1 MSTSNPTLV
10 LAAAV
15 IAGQLRAIARAATL
29 IENESD
35 IYELLL
41 CALWPHTGRAEIFGI
56 TGPPGAGKST
66 FVSALVQQ
74 LRGEGRT
81 VAVIAIDP
89 TSPFSGGAIL
99 GDRIRMQQH
108 HSDPGVFIRSMAT
121 RGQLGGLA
129 SATMD
134 LTLLFDAAGYNTVL
148 IETVGVGQ
156 DEVEVANLAEATA
169 VVLVPGM
176 GDDIQAIKA
185 GVLEIADTFVLN
197 KSDLPGADRLE
208 KEIQMMLSLA
218 HRPDNWVPPIV
229 RAVATEGQGIAQTLS
244 ALRSFVSQGNR
255 KQRATLLWTSRLRLM
270 LAARLLQR
278 LPLDRLEQGAEEVAT
293 RKRDPYSIVNEWLD
307 QIYY

>member
-1 MSTSNPTLV
+1 MSTSNPTSV

-15 IAGQLRAIARAATL
+15 TGGNPRAIARAATL

-35 IYELLL
+35 TYEALL
-41 CALWPHTGRAEIFGI
+41 CQLWPHTGRAEIFGI
-56 TGPPGAGKST
+56 TGAPGAGKST

-129 SATMD
+129 AATMD

-229 RAVATEGQGIAQTLS
+229 RAVATEGQGIAQTLA

-255 KQRATLLWTSRLRLM
+255 KQRAALAWTARLRLM

-278 LPLDRLEQGAEEVAT
+278 LPLDRLQYGANEVAS
-293 RKRDPYSIVNEWLD
+293 RKRDPYSVVNEWLD

>member
-1 MSTSNPTLV
+1 M
-10 LAAAV
+10 
-15 IAGQLRAIARAATL
+15 
-29 IENESD
+29 
-35 IYELLL
+35 
-41 CALWPHTGRAEIFGI
+41 
-56 TGPPGAGKST
+56 
-66 FVSALVQQ
+66 VQQ
-74 LRGEGRT
+74 LRREGRT

-229 RAVATEGQGIAQTLS
+229 RAVATQGQGIAQTLS

-255 KQRATLLWTSRLRLM
+255 KQRAALLWTSRLRLM

-278 LPLDRLEQGAEEVAT
+278 VPADRLKLGAEEVAT